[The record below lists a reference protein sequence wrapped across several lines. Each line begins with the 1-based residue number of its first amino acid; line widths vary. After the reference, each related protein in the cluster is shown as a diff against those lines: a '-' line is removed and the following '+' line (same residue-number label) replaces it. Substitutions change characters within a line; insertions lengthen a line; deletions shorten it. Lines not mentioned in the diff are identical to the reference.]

1 MVILALWEVII
12 LYKSVCCVT
21 EDVFTIKPG
30 VDGFFFFF
38 KEKQI
43 LSRSLL
49 HSRHF
54 STSLSTGSCKSRQTK
69 QFII

>member
-30 VDGFFFFF
+30 VDVFFFFF
-38 KEKQI
+38 LKKSKSYLEVYYTVGISLRVYQQEVVNLGKQNN
-43 LSRSLL
+43 L
-49 HSRHF
+49 
-54 STSLSTGSCKSRQTK
+54 
-69 QFII
+69 